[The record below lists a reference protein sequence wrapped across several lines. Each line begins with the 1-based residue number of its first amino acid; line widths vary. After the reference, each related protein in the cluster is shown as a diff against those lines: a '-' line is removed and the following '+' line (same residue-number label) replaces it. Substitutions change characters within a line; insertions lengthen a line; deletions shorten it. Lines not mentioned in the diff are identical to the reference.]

1 MTRDLLASQ
10 TADGVAQL
18 RLNRPQKR
26 NAINLAM
33 RNAIA
38 DALEAWGDD
47 AEVRVA
53 VVSGEGEDFAAGSD
67 VSDLAAW
74 TSADHD
80 RLQTNRMWESLQRF
94 PKPVIAAVAGRAW
107 GGGCELAMACDI
119 IVADNTAS
127 FAQPEIRLGITPG
140 AGGVQRLFRL
150 VGRSIGMRMVLTG
163 EPLNADEALRC
174 GLISELVDTEPLR
187 HALSLASVIAAMPP
201 LAVQAIKDLARTADM
216 LPLDAGLKLERQTFL
231 RLCDS
236 DAKQRLMQAFLAK
249 KR

>member
-1 MTRDLLASQ
+1 MTEVLLTK
-10 TADGVAQL
+10 TADGVVHL

-33 RNAIA
+33 KNAIA

-47 AEVRVA
+47 DEVRVA

-80 RLQTNRMWESLQRF
+80 RLKTNRMWESLQRF
-94 PKPVIAAVAGRAW
+94 PKPIIVAVTGRAW

-119 IVADNTAS
+119 IVADKTAS

-150 VGRSIGMRMVLTG
+150 VGRSIGMRLVLTG
-163 EPLNADEALRC
+163 APLSADEALRN
-174 GLISELVDTEPLR
+174 GLISELVDTEPLKR
-187 HALSLASVIAAMPP
+187 AQSIAGVVAAMPP
-201 LAVQAIKDLARTADM
+201 LATRAIKELARAVDT
-216 LPLDAGLKLERQTFL
+216 LPLEAGLRLERQAFL

-236 DAKQRLMQAFLAK
+236 DAKHRLMQDFLAK
-249 KR
+249 KG

>member
-1 MTRDLLASQ
+1 MTEVLLSK
-10 TADGVAQL
+10 TADGVGHL

-26 NAINLAM
+26 NAINLGM

-38 DALEAWGDD
+38 DALEAWGNDGD
-47 AEVRVA
+47 VRVV
-53 VVSGEGEDFAAGSD
+53 VVSGEGEDFAVGAD

-74 TSADHD
+74 TSADHE
-80 RLQTNRMWESLQRF
+80 RLRTYRMWESLQRF
-94 PKPVIAAVAGRAW
+94 AKPIIAAVTGRAW

-119 IVADNTAS
+119 TVADKTAS

-163 EPLNADEALRC
+163 EPLNAEEALRS
-174 GLISELVDTEPLR
+174 GLIAELVDTEPLR
-187 HALSLASVIAAMPP
+187 RALSLASVIAAMQP
-201 LAVQAIKDLARTADM
+201 LAVQAIKDLSRAADA

-236 DAKQRLMQAFLAK
+236 HAKQRLMQEFLAK

>member
-1 MTRDLLASQ
+1 
-10 TADGVAQL
+10 
-18 RLNRPQKR
+18 
-26 NAINLAM
+26 
-33 RNAIA
+33 
-38 DALEAWGDD
+38 
-47 AEVRVA
+47 
-53 VVSGEGEDFAAGSD
+53 
-67 VSDLAAW
+67 
-74 TSADHD
+74 
-80 RLQTNRMWESLQRF
+80 
-94 PKPVIAAVAGRAW
+94 
-107 GGGCELAMACDI
+107 MACDI

>member
-1 MTRDLLASQ
+1 MTEILLSKTRD
-10 TADGVAQL
+10 GIVQL

-26 NAINLAM
+26 NAINLGM
-33 RNAIA
+33 KNAIA

-47 AEVRVA
+47 PNVRVA

-74 TSADHD
+74 TPADHD

-94 PKPVIAAVAGRAW
+94 SKPIVAAVAGRAW

-119 IVADNTAS
+119 IVADKTAS
-127 FAQPEIRLGITPG
+127 FAQPEIRLGISPG

-150 VGRSIGMRMVLTG
+150 VGRSIGMRMALTG
-163 EPLNADEALRC
+163 EALNADDALRS
-174 GLISELVDTEPLR
+174 GLVSELVETEPLKR
-187 HALSLASVIAAMPP
+187 AQNIAAIIAAMPP
-201 LAVQAIKDLARTADM
+201 MAVQAIKELARAADT

-236 DAKQRLMQAFLAK
+236 EAKHRLMQAFLSK

>member
-1 MTRDLLASQ
+1 MTEVLLSKA
-10 TADGVAQL
+10 ADGVVQL

-38 DALEAWGDD
+38 DALEAWGGDGD
-47 AEVRVA
+47 VRA
-53 VVSGEGEDFAAGSD
+53 VVISGEGEDFAAGAD

-74 TSADHD
+74 TSADHE
-80 RLQTNRMWESLQRF
+80 RLRTYRMWESLQRF
-94 PKPVIAAVAGRAW
+94 SKPIIAAVTGRAW

-119 IVADNTAS
+119 IVADRRAS

-140 AGGVQRLFRL
+140 AGGVQRLFRR
-150 VGRSIGMRMVLTG
+150 VGRSVGMRMVLTG
-163 EPLNADEALRC
+163 EPLNAEEALRS
-174 GLISELVDTEPLR
+174 GLISELVETEPLR
-187 HALSLASVIAAMPP
+187 RAQSIAQVVAAMPP
-201 LAVQAIKDLARTADM
+201 MAVQAIKELARAADM
-216 LPLDAGLKLERQTFL
+216 LPLEAGLKLERRIFL

-236 DAKQRLMQAFLAK
+236 EAKHRLMQGFLAK